1 MLLAGSTLGI
11 ALSAVAGGVHPR
23 WFGGFGIFTAV
34 ALLVSTPLSAVGEA
48 DLGVLVWMVWFTGVC
63 VLMLR
68 HQEPASIDRPAS
80 VPTSVG
86 VGHA

>member
-1 MLLAGSTLGI
+1 ML
-11 ALSAVAGGVHPR
+11 
-23 WFGGFGIFTAV
+23 TAI
-34 ALLVSTPLSAVGEA
+34 ALLVSTPLSAVGGEE
-48 DLGVLVWMVWFTGVC
+48 LGTLVWMVWFTGVC

-68 HQEPASIDRPAS
+68 HQEPAGIDRPAS